1 MILVLTLG
9 FDEKFQYRALM
20 RQGKSIEKVIIV
32 GGFEEEKAKK
42 ALESL
47 TDFLKTVNVP
57 YETIEVDPRD
67 FKNIVEKVGKLI
79 LTNAGKD
86 FMVNLSGGMR
96 LMILAV
102 FSAFLLTGIEATV
115 EIETEDLTKVYYFRV
130 SDVTLPF
137 LSLTKDHL
145 TILKA
150 IKDGYSSANV
160 ISKNTEIPL
169 TTTWRR
175 LNEIR
180 KEKLIDETNKL
191 TTKGELLLKIYGS

>member
-1 MILVLTLG
+1 MILILTLG

-20 RQGKSIEKVIIV
+20 RQGKNVDKVIII

-47 TDFLKTVNVP
+47 VNFLRTVNVP
-57 YETIEVDPRD
+57 FEIVEVDPRD
-67 FKNIVEKVGKLI
+67 FENVIENVGKVI
-79 LTNAGKD
+79 VNNAGKD

-102 FSAFLLTGIEATV
+102 FSAFLLTGIDATI

-130 SDVTLPF
+130 SDVTSPSLF
-137 LSLTKDHL
+137 LTKAHL

-150 IKDGYSSANV
+150 IKDGYSSANM
-160 ISKNTEIPL
+160 ISKTTGIPL

-175 LNEIR
+175 LNELR
-180 KEKLIDETNKL
+180 KEKFIDEFNKL
-191 TTKGELLLKIYGS
+191 TIKGEILLKIYGF

>member
-42 ALESL
+42 ALVSL
-47 TDFLKTVNVP
+47 TNFLKTVNVP
-57 YETIEVDPRD
+57 YEVVEVDPRD
-67 FKNIVEKVGKLI
+67 FENIVEKVGKVI
-79 LTNAGKD
+79 INYAGKD
-86 FMVNLSGGMR
+86 FTVNLSGGMR

-102 FSAFLLTGIEATV
+102 FSAFLLTGIDAIV
-115 EIETEDLTKVYYFRV
+115 EIETEDLTKVYYFKV
-130 SDVTLPF
+130 SDVTFPS

-175 LNEIR
+175 LNELR
-180 KEKLIDETNKL
+180 KEKFIDESNKL
-191 TTKGELLLKIYGS
+191 TMKGELLLKIYGS